1 MVGSRTFG
9 RSVSRDGGPQNGS
22 GRRGGWVNTRADDD
36 SRGTGEEDDPFLGI
50 CSSITKPK
58 GQDFRLIRR
67 GSVNPLYLDPNG
79 LLSVLFARF
88 LNASGKWFLR
98 PLDAESGAQAGND
111 LSKDLADAPLAQIK
125 YLSDFSKGEFFIVV
139 KCDYQSVSLRQC
151 GYTGG

>member
-9 RSVSRDGGPQNGS
+9 RSVSRDGGSQNGS
-22 GRRGGWVNTRADDD
+22 GHRGGWVNTRADDD
-36 SRGTGEEDDPFLGI
+36 SRGTGKEDDSFLGI
-50 CSSITKPK
+50 CHRSSNPMAKI
-58 GQDFRLIRR
+58 FVLIRR

-79 LLSVLFARF
+79 LLSGLFARF
-88 LNASGKWFLR
+88 LDTSGRWFLR

-111 LSKDLADAPLAQIK
+111 LGKDLADAPLAQIK
-125 YLSDFSKGEFFIVV
+125 YLSDFPKGEFFIVV